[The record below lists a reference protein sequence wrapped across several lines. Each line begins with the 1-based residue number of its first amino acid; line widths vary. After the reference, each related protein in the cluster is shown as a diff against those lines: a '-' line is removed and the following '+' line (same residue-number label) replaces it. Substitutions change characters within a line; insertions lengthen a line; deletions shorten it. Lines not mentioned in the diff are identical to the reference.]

1 MYKKVGLLGLYCE
14 SPVHA
19 GSGSD
24 LGIVD
29 LPIQREKSTQYPI
42 FQASTLKGALR
53 ESFECERAIK
63 NSLKNGVFD
72 SFNINSSKEGS
83 LKEAINLIFGHED
96 NQAASAITFTDA
108 RTLLFPVKSAKNVFS
123 WVTCPSVLSR
133 LKRDLDIAN
142 IEYNWEI
149 PKINKEAVIS
159 EKLSLDEYS
168 ENKVVLEEYTFDVSK
183 DSQVEKIANWINKN
197 VISPEDNYW
206 QEKLEKDLIILNDE
220 DFEDFVTMS
229 TEVQARTKI
238 DNETKTVAPGALWYE
253 ENLPA
258 ESVLYSLV
266 MTTDILVKEKAEKAI
281 DLDKA
286 EDIIRFFNEGLQ
298 GRIQLGGNET
308 IGKGIIK
315 TNLVEGGETSD

>member
-19 GSGSD
+19 GSGSE

-53 ESFECERAIK
+53 ESFESKRAIK
-63 NSLKNGVFD
+63 NSLKSGVFN
-72 SFNINSSKEGS
+72 SFNFNSGEKDE
-83 LKEAINLIFGHED
+83 LEKAINLIFGNED
-96 NQAASAITFTDA
+96 NQSASAITFTDA
-108 RTLLFPVKSAKNVFS
+108 RILLFPVKSAKNVFS
-123 WVTCPSVLSR
+123 WITSPSVLSR

-142 IEYNWEI
+142 IEYDWEVPQI
-149 PKINKEAVIS
+149 KKEAVIS
-159 EKLSLDEYS
+159 NKLNLDEYN
-168 ENKVVLEEYTFDVSK
+168 EEKVVLEEYTFDVNK
-183 DSQVEKIANWINKN
+183 DSQVEKIADWINNN
-197 VISPEDNYW
+197 VIAPEDKYW
-206 QEKLEKDLIILNDE
+206 QEKLEEDLIILNDE

-229 TEVQARTKI
+229 TEIQARIKI
-238 DNETKTVAPGALWYE
+238 VNETKTADNGALWYE

-266 MTTDILVKEKAEKAI
+266 MTTDILAEEKTI
-281 DLDKA
+281 DLNKA
-286 EDIIRFFNEGLQ
+286 EDILKFFNEGLQ

-308 IGKGIIK
+308 IGRGIIK
-315 TNLVEGGETSD
+315 TNLVEGGKSSD